1 MILIAFGISIILCIE
16 IIFFLNIK
24 ITLKKLIKL
33 YSNIL
38 SEINNEEIFLN
49 LSKEILYNSIKLF
62 TSLLMSL
69 APMILFFLYIKINY
83 DNIYNLLSY
92 YNITLSIVIF
102 FTYYFVRNKFV
113 KRKL

>member
-1 MILIAFGISIILCIE
+1 MILIAFGISIILCFE
-16 IIFFLNIK
+16 IIIFLNIK

-33 YSNIL
+33 YTNIFTK
-38 SEINNEEIFLN
+38 INNEEIFIN

-83 DNIYNLLSY
+83 DNNYNLLSY